1 MSLEEF
7 YASVGGDY
15 ADVIQRLCIEEI
27 VVEFL
32 LRFAEEP
39 IMERLQKAIDARDQ
53 EEAFIISHTL
63 KGTCIN
69 MGLGTL
75 YSSASRL
82 TEALRGEFR
91 PEAPELFEALKRD
104 HQDAVRGIR
113 ALQGK

>member
-1 MSLEEF
+1 MKLEEF

-15 ADVIQRLCIEEI
+15 EDVIQRLCIEEM

-39 IMERLQKAIDARDQ
+39 ILERLQKAIDERNQ

-69 MGLGTL
+69 MG
-75 YSSASRL
+75 
-82 TEALRGEFR
+82 
-91 PEAPELFEALKRD
+91 
-104 HQDAVRGIR
+104 IR
-113 ALQGK
+113 FSFLQSICQPRWQTD